1 VRAKWEGFLSISLV
15 AQVPH
20 MRSSDETVFPLHDP
34 FKRNVMAPGPRRN
47 TRTTVSSERRSAWL
61 DDSGAVMVIGVFMA
75 MLVTGFLYYIIG
87 IGNTIIYR
95 ERMQDAADAIAFSGA
110 VTYARGLNLIA
121 LINII
126 LTLLMVI
133 HMAMRLVQTALFIT
147 ALICGLGAC
156 PPLVVPLETAEQWLE
171 RLADAYD
178 TTILQPALSLGH
190 TASGVIREAWPQI
203 AQGRVVLSTVG
214 GSYQPPVTFGTLVP
228 VPARALPVKP
238 VPLRVL
244 CDHAARQL
252 SAALTFPLSVLPPA
266 VRNAIASA
274 LARFTALAFC
284 PQDRSDW
291 RPYDLDRG
299 TGSCRD
305 GLPGN
310 DCEYAQI
317 RGVVYA
323 SRTPSEGNERGVAV
337 ANWGRTAG
345 GGLSSAFE
353 PFTHI
358 GIAQA
363 EYYYDDPENDTDE
376 WMWHMYWRARL
387 RRVRLNG
394 LTIPGVGG
402 INLNVIDQMIVH

>member
-1 VRAKWEGFLSISLV
+1 
-15 AQVPH
+15 
-20 MRSSDETVFPLHDP
+20 
-34 FKRNVMAPGPRRN
+34 MAPGPRRN
-47 TRTTVSSERRSAWL
+47 TRTIVSSERRSAWL

-133 HMAMRLVQTALFIT
+133 YISMRIVQSALFFMI
-147 ALICGLGAC
+147 LVCGLGAC
-156 PPLVVPLETAEQWLE
+156 PPLVPALEAAERMLD
-171 RLADAYD
+171 RLIDLYSNGV
-178 TTILQPALSLGH
+178 LQPALSLGH
-190 TASGVIREAWPQI
+190 TAQGIIREAWPQI
-203 AQGRVVLSTVG
+203 AQGRVVLTTVS

-228 VPARALPVKP
+228 IPARALPVKP

-244 CDHAARQL
+244 CDHASRQV
-252 SAALTFPLSVLPPA
+252 SAALTFPLTILPAP
-266 VRNAIASA
+266 VRNAIAGA
-274 LARFTALAFC
+274 LSRFLSTAFC

-291 RPYDLDRG
+291 RPYDIDPG
-299 TGSCRD
+299 TGNCRD

-363 EYYYDDPENDTDE
+363 EYYYDDPENDINE

-394 LTIPGVGG
+394 LTSIPGVGG